1 MQMEDISKD
10 CLYPP
15 VPHVFAENLAKF
27 CATLK
32 YVLSMAYGDTAR
44 FADLTTKLV
53 CVKLAL
59 ARGECYYTFS
69 ALLGDSNPFEQRF
82 KAMVIKNRLFRV
94 RLSTPY
100 IPSWRRRRTRS
111 LSLRQSSGVHR
122 TAFTTPVPN
131 GNRTAADYAG
141 KLYAAVAT

>member
-1 MQMEDISKD
+1 
-10 CLYPP
+10 
-15 VPHVFAENLAKF
+15 
-27 CATLK
+27 
-32 YVLSMAYGDTAR
+32 MA
-44 FADLTTKLV
+44 
-53 CVKLAL
+53 
-59 ARGECYYTFS
+59 
-69 ALLGDSNPFEQRF
+69 
-82 KAMVIKNRLFRV
+82 IKNRLFRV

-111 LSLRQSSGVHR
+111 LSLRQSSSVHR